1 MRVEDVDI
9 GVQSAE
15 IATEDENAS
24 PGSQN
29 REQRDVANVARGLEL
44 FLLVLRDGLGLDEK
58 RIDDDLEI
66 QNGFLLSEDVE
77 VQIIE
82 TREDR
87 GLQQG
92 VVQRFHA
99 TVKKDLHAIAE
110 DHALGNVDDESED

>member
-1 MRVEDVDI
+1 MRIEDVDI

-15 IATEDENAS
+15 IATEDEDAS
-24 PGSQN
+24 PGAQN
-29 REQRDVANVARGLEL
+29 SEQRDIANVPRGLEL
-44 FLLVLRDGLGLDEK
+44 FLLVLCDGLGLDEK

-66 QNGFLLSEDVE
+66 QNGFLLSEEGE

-92 VVQRFHA
+92 VVERFQA
-99 TVKKDLHAIAE
+99 TVKKNLHAIAE
-110 DHALGNVDDESED
+110 DHALGNADDESED

>member
-24 PGSQN
+24 PGSEN
-29 REQRDVANVARGLEL
+29 SEQRDVANVPRGLEL
-44 FLLVLRDGLGLDEK
+44 FLLVLRDRLGLDEK

-92 VVQRFHA
+92 VVERFHA

>member
-1 MRVEDVDI
+1 MRVEYVDI
-9 GVQSAE
+9 GVQSAK
-15 IATEDENAS
+15 ISTEDENAS

-29 REQRDVANVARGLEL
+29 REQRDIANVPGGLEL
-44 FLLVLRDGLGLDEK
+44 FLLVLRDRLGLDEK

-66 QNGFLLSEDVE
+66 QNGFLLSEDRE

-92 VVQRFHA
+92 VVERFHA
-99 TVKKDLHAIAE
+99 TVKKDLHAVAE
-110 DHALGNVDDESED
+110 DHALGNVDDEGED